1 MSDSTGVMGA
11 EPAEEPTILGHP
23 KGLVILFF
31 VEMWERFSYY
41 GMRALLIFYLTQ
53 HFLFSD
59 QESGLTYG
67 AYTALV
73 YMMPVI
79 GGVLADRYLG
89 AKKAVTIG
97 ALLLVCGH
105 FGMAFEGEKAEQ
117 FLTYDGERYEVL
129 VEGRGDNSKRYL
141 IVENEH
147 YSFNYD
153 GDGNIAFPDA
163 APANLTSGIDM
174 EQAEITTERDQ
185 FFLQIFY
192 LSLALIIA
200 GVGFL
205 KANISTIVGALYD
218 KGDIRRD
225 SGFTIFYMGINLGAA
240 IAPILC
246 GILGQ
251 IYGWAYGFGLAGI
264 GMLAGLVVFLRGQP
278 LLKGKA
284 EPPDP
289 AMLKEKVFAGISR
302 EVLVTATAIPLIF
315 VAWLL
320 VQNHGAVNTM
330 FIVFGGGLLL
340 TIIAYSLVKCDR
352 EERQMM
358 WVATFL
364 ILCQIPFWA
373 LFEQTGSS
381 LNLLTDRIADRVIFG
396 WEVPASV
403 FQSVNAAF
411 IVTLAPV
418 FAILWIKLA
427 NRGWEPN
434 TPIKFAIGLV
444 LVGVGFLVL
453 VGGIGGTAGTELKIA
468 LIWVILLYLIH
479 TMGELCLSPVG
490 LSMITK
496 LSVPKLVGMMMG
508 GWFLATGY
516 SNYLAGLIAAQAG
529 AETIGGELTD
539 VVAAKANYMDVYSSV
554 GWMAIACGVVV
565 FLISPVLKKGMHGV
579 H

>member
-1 MSDSTGVMGA
+1 MTESADTMGG
-11 EPAEEPTILGHP
+11 EPTEEPTFLGHP

-31 VEMWERFSYY
+31 AEMWERFSYY

-59 QESGLTYG
+59 RESGVTYG

-97 ALLLVCGH
+97 AILLVLGH
-105 FGMAFEGEKAEQ
+105 FGMAFEGEQARQYLSYDEQ
-117 FLTYDGERYEVL
+117 RYEIV
-129 VEGRGDNSKRYL
+129 VEGRGDSSERFL
-141 IVENEH
+141 IADGDR
-147 YSFNYD
+147 YSFGY
-153 GDGNIAFPDA
+153 GDSGNIVFPDR
-163 APANLTSGIDM
+163 APVGLSGGIDVS
-174 EQAEITTERDQ
+174 QTEITTERDQ
-185 FFLQIFY
+185 FFLQVFY

-205 KANISTIVGALYD
+205 KANISTIVGALYE
-218 KGDIRRD
+218 KGDVRRD
-225 SGFTIFYMGINLGAA
+225 SGFTIFYMGINVGAA
-240 IAPILC
+240 VAPIVC

-251 IYGWAYGFGLAGI
+251 VYGWGWGFGLAGF

-284 EPPDP
+284 EPPNP
-289 AMLKEKVFAGISR
+289 AALKEKVFAGITR
-302 EVLVTATAIPLIF
+302 EAIVTATALPLVLVGWI
-315 VAWLL
+315 L
-320 VQNHGAVNTM
+320 VQNHGTVNTM
-330 FIVFGGGLLL
+330 FIVFGGGLLV
-340 TIIAYSLVKCDR
+340 TIMAYSMVKCNR
-352 EERQMM
+352 EERHMM

-411 IVTLAPV
+411 IVTLAPL
-418 FAILWIKLA
+418 FAITWIKLA
-427 NRGWEPN
+427 KRGWEPN
-434 TPIKFAIGLV
+434 TPMKFAMGLV

-453 VGGIGGTAGTELKIA
+453 VGGISGTAGNELKVA

-516 SNYLAGLIAAQAG
+516 SNYLAGLIAAEAG
-529 AETIGGELTD
+529 AETIGGEITD
-539 VVAAKANYMDVYSSV
+539 VVAAKANYMDVYSTV

-565 FLISPVLKKGMHGV
+565 FAISPLLKKGMHGV